1 MSTEISY
8 LPGSEQHKFVEKDL
22 SQTTKKE
29 NIQWIKSF
37 NISLNIPQI
46 VIIMISA
53 IQSIN

>member
-37 NISLNIPQI
+37 TISLTIPQI